1 MQYSAEAI
9 TLYSAEAITFRRSY
23 HTMARKLGPTFP
35 VTEGRSRVVAIIAWA
50 AEHSPVARRFIYH
63 GRSLNTNF
71 KRADSVM
78 KRTTL
83 SACLL
88 FIVALTTSSTQADVT
103 LPVIFSNNMVLQRD
117 LAVPIWGTSD
127 PGELVTVKFA
137 GQSKQSKA
145 DADGKWMVLL
155 DPLATSKQEQ
165 DLLVESKNTIQL
177 TGVLVGEV
185 WLCSGQSN
193 MADSFN
199 SSKNRRI
206 EPEYFQ
212 KGLSAM
218 RVSTR
223 NGWTGIDEKTQ
234 RSISRVG
241 FYFGERL
248 YRELDIPIGLI
259 LRYNSGTPI
268 QAWMPKDDSEIIRKR
283 LSIPKGWND
292 EQENRNPG
300 VQFADKIDPIV
311 PFCFRGAIWYQ
322 GERNAKAQTGYEYR
336 QLLPFMIE
344 NWRQLFASRSGLPE
358 RKFPF
363 YYVQVPTQDV
373 TGEWPWLRD
382 AMRRALTTT
391 QNTGMAVFYDH
402 GPSLHPHDKQ
412 YAGQRL
418 ALWALAKDYGRSQL
432 PHSGPLLKS
441 VQYQGS
447 TAKLSFDHVAD
458 GLSNPSGDNA
468 NLDFF
473 EIAGE
478 DGKYVSANAK
488 IVGEQVHVTSPQID
502 RPKYVRYLFR
512 KSEPDPAISLVNS
525 AGLPASSFMTD
536 DFKPPREP
544 IKQAPPRE
552 QLTEDELASR
562 KAKRLAK
569 RTQQPKSSS
578 QPPQA
583 QSMKAQGKSM
593 KAQNIS
599 ALVEADGL
607 APEVADLSADD
618 ISFAQEKRLL
628 DLKQPFLDIAPE
640 DMADGIEVG
649 ELGTDSGNKAMI
661 VALAREIAAGKHGE
675 VDSLLI
681 HHDGRL
687 IFESYYR
694 RGRANY
700 PHYQMSITKSYTAM
714 ALGRAI
720 QLGYLKMSDL
730 DRPVLDFLKHIDQSK
745 LATGSETI
753 TLNDALNMHSGIRV
767 GKETIAKL
775 RKSTGK
781 LKGQGQIQA
790 YLENTA
796 PITAQSK
803 QYKYQSSDPSMVM
816 QVIESVVPGTAR
828 DFIAKKL
835 LKPMG
840 ISNFGWQDDVS
851 GLLKSA
857 AGSSM
862 RSRDMI
868 KWGLLVQSG
877 GQWDGQQLIPV
888 DFVQKATSKIH
899 TNPQD
904 TSYGFFW
911 WRHSVDVNG
920 TTYDI
925 KSGRGAGGQ
934 FIMMIDELS
943 LIIAITS
950 HNTGMGKMLKT
961 APERIIPA
969 IAGT

>member
-1 MQYSAEAI
+1 
-9 TLYSAEAITFRRSY
+9 
-23 HTMARKLGPTFP
+23 
-35 VTEGRSRVVAIIAWA
+35 
-50 AEHSPVARRFIYH
+50 
-63 GRSLNTNF
+63 
-71 KRADSVM
+71 
-78 KRTTL
+78 
-83 SACLL
+83 
-88 FIVALTTSSTQADVT
+88 
-103 LPVIFSNNMVLQRD
+103 
-117 LAVPIWGTSD
+117 
-127 PGELVTVKFA
+127 
-137 GQSKQSKA
+137 
-145 DADGKWMVLL
+145 
-155 DPLATSKQEQ
+155 
-165 DLLVESKNTIQL
+165 
-177 TGVLVGEV
+177 
-185 WLCSGQSN
+185 
-193 MADSFN
+193 
-199 SSKNRRI
+199 
-206 EPEYFQ
+206 
-212 KGLSAM
+212 
-218 RVSTR
+218 
-223 NGWTGIDEKTQ
+223 
-234 RSISRVG
+234 
-241 FYFGERL
+241 
-248 YRELDIPIGLI
+248 
-259 LRYNSGTPI
+259 
-268 QAWMPKDDSEIIRKR
+268 
-283 LSIPKGWND
+283 
-292 EQENRNPG
+292 
-300 VQFADKIDPIV
+300 
-311 PFCFRGAIWYQ
+311 
-322 GERNAKAQTGYEYR
+322 
-336 QLLPFMIE
+336 
-344 NWRQLFASRSGLPE
+344 
-358 RKFPF
+358 
-363 YYVQVPTQDV
+363 
-373 TGEWPWLRD
+373 
-382 AMRRALTTT
+382 
-391 QNTGMAVFYDH
+391 
-402 GPSLHPHDKQ
+402 
-412 YAGQRL
+412 
-418 ALWALAKDYGRSQL
+418 
-432 PHSGPLLKS
+432 
-441 VQYQGS
+441 
-447 TAKLSFDHVAD
+447 
-458 GLSNPSGDNA
+458 
-468 NLDFF
+468 
-473 EIAGE
+473 
-478 DGKYVSANAK
+478 
-488 IVGEQVHVTSPQID
+488 
-502 RPKYVRYLFR
+502 
-512 KSEPDPAISLVNS
+512 
-525 AGLPASSFMTD
+525 
-536 DFKPPREP
+536 
-544 IKQAPPRE
+544 
-552 QLTEDELASR
+552 
-562 KAKRLAK
+562 
-569 RTQQPKSSS
+569 
-578 QPPQA
+578 
-583 QSMKAQGKSM
+583 M